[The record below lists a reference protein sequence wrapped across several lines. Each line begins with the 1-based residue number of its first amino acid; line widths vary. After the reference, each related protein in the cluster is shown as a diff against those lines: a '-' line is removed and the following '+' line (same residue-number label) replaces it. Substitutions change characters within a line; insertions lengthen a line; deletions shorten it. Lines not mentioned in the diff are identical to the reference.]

1 MGGPVCRARRRK
13 RDAAVLSA
21 LLLSPTL
28 QEANL
33 GWLRRVQG
41 LNGVS
46 ISGVSISGVS
56 INDVSVND
64 VCIKCIRGWDGVLSG
79 EGAGVTQQ
87 DFSATF
93 LFFLQVLLHPNS
105 GAAGKDGEIETLR
118 LAQYKAF
125 YTTGTVSL
133 VEIGKSG
140 EKKTTNFWNFWFRAD
155 NR

>member
-1 MGGPVCRARRRK
+1 MCRARRHK
-13 RDAAVLSA
+13 RDAAVPGA

-28 QEANL
+28 QESNL

-46 ISGVSISGVS
+46 ISGVSI
-56 INDVSVND
+56 NDVS
-64 VCIKCIRGWDGVLSG
+64 IKCVCGWDGVLSR
-79 EGAGVTQQ
+79 EGVGLAQQ

-105 GAAGKDGEIETLR
+105 GAAGRDGEIETLR

-140 EKKTTNFWNFWFRAD
+140 EKKRKPKTNKLLEFLVRC
-155 NR
+155 RYR